1 MDLKKLIEEHER
13 IKTNEELTS
22 KLIKD
27 EISKNLRDIIP
38 TSNFAYID
46 GISYTTIKKEINKKL
61 KFEVPDNYLF
71 STLSSMENLSKSDEG
86 KYSIKNY

>member
-1 MDLKKLIEEHER
+1 MDLRKLIEEHEQ
-13 IKTNEELTS
+13 IKRDEELTS
-22 KLIKD
+22 RLIKD
-27 EISKNLRDIIP
+27 EISKCLRDIIP
-38 TSNFAYID
+38 RSNFAYID

-71 STLSSMENLSKSDEG
+71 STLDSMKDLSKSDEG